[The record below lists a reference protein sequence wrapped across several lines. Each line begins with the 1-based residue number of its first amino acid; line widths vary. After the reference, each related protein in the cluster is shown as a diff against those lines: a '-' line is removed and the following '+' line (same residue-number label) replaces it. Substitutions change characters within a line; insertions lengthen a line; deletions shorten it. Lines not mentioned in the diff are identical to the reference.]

1 MLHPD
6 YEARRNRVLG
16 KFREAGIDS
25 LLVSGVANVRY
36 LTGFT
41 GDSSWLFLAR
51 GSHVILSD
59 TRYETQLQSECPGL
73 PAEIR
78 DAGRTIL
85 DLAVDRIAAAGAKR
99 AAFEAE
105 HLNFA
110 TWQSLDSRLANG
122 PATLLPTSGLVER
135 LREIKDRSELAQIR
149 AAIQIA
155 ERGIGVVRSSLRPAQ
170 TESDVRFLLE
180 SAMRDFGGHG
190 TAFEPIVGVGPT
202 AALPHA
208 HAGSRRLSEHPVL
221 LVDWGAVSSQGYRSD
236 LTRVFITGKPTK
248 QIEKV
253 YKTVLM
259 AQQAAIAA
267 IRPGALCS
275 DVDRI
280 ARSLIADAGFGRFFG
295 HGLGHGFGLEIHESL
310 RMSPLSQ
317 QVFEPG
323 MVITVEP
330 GIYLPEKFGVRIED
344 DVLVTPTGC
353 EVLTSV
359 PREFEQSIVGV
370 LA

>member
-1 MLHPD
+1 MLQPD
-6 YEARRNRVLG
+6 YEARRNRVLR

-25 LLVSGVANVRY
+25 LLVSSVASVRY

-41 GDSSWLFLAR
+41 GDSSWLFLAP
-51 GSHVILSD
+51 GCQIILSD
-59 TRYETQLQSECPGL
+59 TRYETQLQNECPGL

-78 DAGRTIL
+78 DAGRTII
-85 DLAVDRIAAAGAKR
+85 DLAVNRIAATGAKR
-99 AAFEAE
+99 AGFESE
-105 HLNFA
+105 HLTVA
-110 TWQSLDSRLANG
+110 AWQSLSGQLAASS
-122 PATLLPTSGLVER
+122 ATLVPASGLVER
-135 LREIKDRSELAQIR
+135 LREVKDRCELAQIR
-149 AAIQIA
+149 EAIHVA
-155 ERGIGVVRSSLRPAQ
+155 ERGIGVVRSSLRPSQ
-170 TESDVRFLLE
+170 TETEIRFLLE
-180 SAMRDFGGHG
+180 AAMRDFGGHG

-208 HAGSRRLSEHPVL
+208 HAASRRVSEHPVL

-248 QIEKV
+248 YIEKI
-253 YKTVLM
+253 YNTVLS

-267 IRPGALCS
+267 IRPGALCA

-280 ARSLIADAGFGRFFG
+280 ARSLIADAGFGQFFG

-310 RMSPLSQ
+310 RMSPLSKQ
-317 QVFEPG
+317 KFEPG

-330 GIYLPEKFGVRIED
+330 GIYLPDKFGVRIED
-344 DVLVTPTGC
+344 DVLVTATGC